1 MGAVNGQ
8 PLVRAGNRM
17 DIGDLHVLE
26 AVEGLTFDFAE
37 EFSKSFLSAWA
48 RAQID
53 GERIAAG
60 RRG

>member
-1 MGAVNGQ
+1 
-8 PLVRAGNRM
+8 M